1 MQDFNPR
8 LPRGKRHHILKHRG
22 HFLFISIHASREGSD
37 SVFKEAMELIENF
50 NPRFPRGK
58 RLKTDWIDQQNDLFQ
73 STLPAGEATTWPRRN
88 IPSLTGFQST
98 LPAGEATAPVL
109 AIMTYYRLF
118 QSTLPAGE
126 ATLRNNYTRRRSV
139 NFNPRF
145 PRGKRLFE
153 NLFTASFGLF
163 QSTLPAGEATGMTSS
178 RDLAPSF
185 QSTLPAGEA
194 TIAHKLD
201 KCVVSDFNPRFP
213 RGKRHQIVSV

>member
-98 LPAGEATAPVL
+98 LPAGEATC
-109 AIMTYYRLF
+109 T
-118 QSTLPAGE
+118 
-126 ATLRNNYTRRRSV
+126 
-139 NFNPRF
+139 F
-145 PRGKRLFE
+145 PLCPDSHHISIHASRGGSDVKSPPPPE
-153 NLFTASFGLF
+153 PTPISIHASRGGSDILK
-163 QSTLPAGEATGMTSS
+163 ES
-178 RDLAPSF
+178 RCRTFS
-185 QSTLPAGEA
+185 
-194 TIAHKLD
+194 
-201 KCVVSDFNPRFP
+201 
-213 RGKRHQIVSV
+213 